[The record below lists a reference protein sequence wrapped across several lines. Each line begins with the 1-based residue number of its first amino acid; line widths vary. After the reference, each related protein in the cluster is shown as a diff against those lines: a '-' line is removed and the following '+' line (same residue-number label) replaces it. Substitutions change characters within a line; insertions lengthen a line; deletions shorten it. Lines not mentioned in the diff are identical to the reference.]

1 MIVAPLVAALAAV
14 DMIEA
19 RAAAAAGMEAAI
31 METAVV
37 AVEAIA
43 AAVEAGRKAEE
54 EGLPAPGLVRVS
66 ANAM

>member
-31 METAVV
+31 METAAV
-37 AVEAIA
+37 AVEAIV
-43 AAVEAGRKAEE
+43 AAVEAGREAEE

>member
-1 MIVAPLVAALAAV
+1 MVPLVAALAAV